1 MRSQAA
7 MTGEG
12 RPHRKLSSRSPSRS
26 PAAAGPRGSV
36 WEVLLVASRLGVS
49 CFGGPIAHLGYFRDE
64 YVLRRRWVDE
74 TTYADLIALFQFLP
88 GPTSSEL
95 GISIGILRAG
105 KLGGLAAWL
114 GFTLPSAIALTLFAY
129 GLQRFDLANAG
140 FVHGLQL
147 VAVAVVAQAV
157 YGMARQFLTDE
168 LRVAIAIATTL
179 VLLFVPS
186 SVGQVAV
193 IVLAGLVGWRF
204 LEPAAAGL
212 HPHVG
217 VPISRRFGAAAWII
231 FFVILI
237 GLPFVGLFLNTSPD
251 GALAL
256 FQGFYRSGALVFGG
270 GHVVLPLLQAV
281 VVAPGWMTNDVFLAG
296 YGAAQAVPG
305 PLFTFSAFLGA
316 ARIPAPNGV
325 EGAIIALVA
334 IFLPGALLVYASL
347 PVLEP
352 VPPALSFPTRAERD
366 QRLRGGHPAC
376 RAVPDDLDADRASAI
391 RFRRRPDRICAP
403 DGLEAG
409 SVAGG
414 HPRRRSRSGIGLVAY
429 CRLTSH
435 TALVAGSSNQESC
448 PFLMRPAPRRELVS
462 TTSGENRAS

>member
-1 MRSQAA
+1 
-7 MTGEG
+7 MT
-12 RPHRKLSSRSPSRS
+12 PT
-26 PAAAGPRGSV
+26 RGSF
-36 WEVLLVASRLGVS
+36 WEVLGVAFRLGIS
-49 CFGGPIAHLGYFRDE
+49 SFGGPIAHLGYFRDE
-64 YVLRRRWVDE
+64 YVLRRQWLDE

-88 GPTSSEL
+88 GPTSSQL

-114 GFTLPSAIALTLFAY
+114 GFTLPSAVALTLFAF
-129 GLQRFDLANAG
+129 GVQRYDLANAAW
-140 FVHGLQL
+140 VHGLQL

-157 YGMARQFLTDE
+157 WGMARQFLTSQ

-179 VLLFVPS
+179 VLLLVPS

-204 LEPAAAGL
+204 LPPAVSGL

-217 VPISRRFGAAAWII
+217 VPISRRLGAAAWTL
-231 FFVILI
+231 FFVLLL
-237 GLPFVGLFLNTSPD
+237 GLPLARLFVDTSPD

-281 VVAPGWMTNDVFLAG
+281 VVPPDWMSNGEFLAG

-316 ARIPAPNGV
+316 ARDPSPNGV
-325 EGAIIALVA
+325 PGAVVALMA

-347 PVLEP
+347 P
-352 VPPALSFPTRAERD
+352 FWNIFR
-366 QRLRGGHPAC
+366 QHPAFQ
-376 RAVPDDLDADRASAI
+376 RALT
-391 RFRRRPDRICAP
+391 
-403 DGLEAG
+403 
-409 SVAGG
+409 
-414 HPRRRSRSGIGLVAY
+414 GINACVVGILLAALYLTIWTQTVHLPSDFGIVLVAFAL
-429 CRLTSH
+429 LTVWNRPPWQVVLFGAAAGE
-435 TALVAGSSNQESC
+435 ALGVLQ
-448 PFLMRPAPRRELVS
+448 L
-462 TTSGENRAS
+462 

>member
-1 MRSQAA
+1 
-7 MTGEG
+7 
-12 RPHRKLSSRSPSRS
+12 
-26 PAAAGPRGSV
+26 
-36 WEVLLVASRLGVS
+36 
-49 CFGGPIAHLGYFRDE
+49 
-64 YVLRRRWVDE
+64 
-74 TTYADLIALFQFLP
+74 
-88 GPTSSEL
+88 
-95 GISIGILRAG
+95 
-105 KLGGLAAWL
+105 
-114 GFTLPSAIALTLFAY
+114 
-129 GLQRFDLANAG
+129 
-140 FVHGLQL
+140 
-147 VAVAVVAQAV
+147 
-157 YGMARQFLTDE
+157 MARQFLTDE

-204 LEPAAAGL
+204 LKPATAGL

-281 VVAPGWMTNDVFLAG
+281 VVVPGWMTNDVFLAG

-316 ARIPAPNGV
+316 ARIPEPNGV

-347 PVLEP
+347 PFWNLFRQHSAFQR
-352 VPPALSFPTRAERD
+352 ALSGINACVVGILLAALYLTIWTQTVHLPSDFGVVLVAFALLTVWKRAPW
-366 QRLRGGHPAC
+366 QVVILGA
-376 RAVPDDLDADRASAI
+376 
-391 RFRRRPDRICAP
+391 
-403 DGLEAG
+403 
-409 SVAGG
+409 VAGAAL
-414 HPRRRSRSGIGLVAY
+414 GL
-429 CRLTSH
+429 LP
-435 TALVAGSSNQESC
+435 TAA
-448 PFLMRPAPRRELVS
+448 
-462 TTSGENRAS
+462 

>member
-1 MRSQAA
+1 MAAPQA
-7 MTGEG
+7 E
-12 RPHRKLSSRSPSRS
+12 
-26 PAAAGPRGSV
+26 PAATDESAAVTGPQGSLF
-36 WEVLLVASRLGVS
+36 EVLSVAFRLGVS
-49 CFGGPIAHLGYFRDE
+49 SFGGPIAHLGYFRDE
-64 YVLRRRWVDE
+64 YVLRRRWLDE
-74 TTYADLIALFQFLP
+74 TTFADLIALFQFLP

-129 GLQRFDLANAG
+129 GLQRFNLANAPW
-140 FVHGLQL
+140 VHGLQL

-157 YGMARQFLTDE
+157 WGMARQFLTDE
-168 LRVAIAIATTL
+168 LRIAIAISTTI

-204 LEPAAAGL
+204 LAPAAAGL

-217 VPISRRFGAAAWII
+217 VPISRRFGATAWTI
-231 FFVILI
+231 FFVLLI
-237 GLPFVGLFLNTSPD
+237 GLPFFSLFFDNSAD
-251 GALAL
+251 GALTL

-281 VVAPGWMTNDVFLAG
+281 VVPPGWMTNDVFLAG

-316 ARIPAPNGV
+316 ARVPMPNGV
-325 EGAIIALVA
+325 AGAAIALVA

-347 PVLEP
+347 PFWNLFRQHSAFQR
-352 VPPALSFPTRAERD
+352 ALS
-366 QRLRGGHPAC
+366 GINAC
-376 RAVPDDLDADRASAI
+376 V
-391 RFRRRPDRICAP
+391 
-403 DGLEAG
+403 
-409 SVAGG
+409 V
-414 HPRRRSRSGIGLVAY
+414 GILLAALYLTIWTQTVHEPSDFGVVLVAFAL
-429 CRLTSH
+429 LTVWKRPPWQVVVVG
-435 TALVAGSSNQESC
+435 AIAGAGLGWLPSS
-448 PFLMRPAPRRELVS
+448 A
-462 TTSGENRAS
+462 